1 MTLRDASMA
10 VERIQPLELIRRV
23 ISRQFARV
31 RQARAVVVIIRLTR
45 RGTEHAAQLL
55 ELELRKLRAT
65 WTVAR
70 SRRTVVFG
78 FARAL
83 DL

>member
-1 MTLRDASMA
+1 MA
-10 VERIQPLELIRRV
+10 QERIEPLDLIRRV
-23 ISRQFARV
+23 ITRQLARV
-31 RQARAVVVIIRLTR
+31 RQARAVVVNIRLIR

-55 ELELRKLRAT
+55 ELELRELRAT